1 MPQIVFADQTYPLQT
16 LSDEAARGASGLA
29 ALGATGSLVALLLRN
44 DAAFVTVSEAA
55 RQAGGTTLP
64 LNWHLKAPDI
74 AYILEDSAATI
85 LVAHVDLWNA
95 IAAGL
100 PTRLKDTLTVLL
112 VPTPE
117 AIATAFSLAPDAL
130 CAPENGRL
138 WPEMVA
144 AQAPIAT
151 PSQTRAH
158 PLIYTSGTTG
168 RPKGVQR
175 LGTAQPARVAYDAFF
190 DASARTLLA
199 TPLYH
204 AAAHRFLDG
213 TLKAGGSVVL
223 PARFEAEG
231 LLRDIQT
238 HRVTTSF
245 VVPAMFQRLLRL
257 PDDVKRSYD
266 LSSLRHVVVA
276 GAPCAPDVKAAM
288 IKWWGPV
295 IYEYYGST
303 ELGAVTFASSEDA
316 IARPGTVGRAVATAR
331 VAILDEAGTPC
342 PRGETGEIYGRRDDL
357 PDFTYLNRADARA
370 AAGAGDLV
378 TMGDVGFLDTDGYL
392 YLSDRKTDMIISNG
406 VNIYPAQIE
415 AVILAHPDVA
425 DCAVFGI
432 PDETAG
438 ETVAAIIEPMA
449 DRSLDA
455 EGLTA
460 FLKSRLATYMVP
472 RHMEERRSFPRD
484 DAGKVK
490 KRELRAPYWKDV
502 KRAI

>member
-1 MPQIVFADQTYPLQT
+1 MPEVVFADQTYPLQT
-16 LSDEAARGASGLA
+16 LTDEAARGAAGLA
-29 ALGATGSLVALLLRN
+29 ALGTTGGRVALLLRN
-44 DAAFVTVSEAA
+44 DTAFVTVSEAA
-55 RQAGGTTLP
+55 RQAGATTLP

-74 AYILEDSAATI
+74 AFILEDSATTV
-85 LVAHVDLWNA
+85 LVAHVDLWTA
-95 IAAGL
+95 IAEEL
-100 PTRLKDTLTVLL
+100 PGRLKDTLTLLL

-117 AIATAFSLAPDAL
+117 AIAAAYSVPPDAMS
-130 CAPENGRL
+130 AAERDPL
-138 WPEMVA
+138 WPKMVA

-151 PSQTRAH
+151 PSKTRSN

-175 LGTAQPARVAYDAFF
+175 LGAALPARVAYDAFF

-223 PARFEAEG
+223 PARFDAEG
-231 LLRDIQT
+231 MLRDIQT
-238 HRVTTSF
+238 HRITTSF

-257 PDDVKRSYD
+257 PDALKRSYD

-276 GAPCAPDVKAAM
+276 GAPCSPDVKAAM
-288 IKWWGPV
+288 IDWWGPV

-331 VAILDEAGTPC
+331 VAILDEDGAPC
-342 PRGETGEIYGRRDDL
+342 PQGETGEIYGRRDDL

-370 AAGAGDLV
+370 AAGSGDLV
-378 TMGDVGFLDTDGYL
+378 TMGDVGFLDADGYL

-415 AVILAHPDVA
+415 AAILAHPDVA

-432 PDETAG
+432 PDDAAG

-472 RHMEERRSFPRD
+472 RHVEERRSFPRD
-484 DAGKVK
+484 EAGKVK
-490 KRELRAPYWKDV
+490 KRDLRAPFWKDA